1 MRTFKRDN
9 DKNKR
14 LYYQFFILIELFLL
28 FSLYYLNVHWA
39 LLLLLTPIIL
49 LDAWSN
55 LRCANRQKKFIKE
68 IQIGAEGIECKL
80 ANGQTEM
87 IPFDKA
93 LFSIREQKF
102 EKEKTEIE
110 IRLKRMLKSRLV
122 GRMHIK
128 NWKQVFE
135 IRDELARLGFQQI
148 KYRPEGYWSKY
159 GTLTADIAITGASIA
174 VSELAQTHGDL
185 VTARRVGSV
194 FMPLYDIKE
203 TLNAPHE
210 ESKGQKVNKK
220 TP

>member
-14 LYYQFFILIELFLL
+14 LYYQLFILIELSLL
-28 FSLYYLNVHWA
+28 FGLYYLHLHWA
-39 LLLLLTPIIL
+39 LLLLLTPVIL

-68 IQIGAEGIECKL
+68 IQIAAKGIECKL
-80 ANGQTEM
+80 ANGQTDK
-87 IPFDKA
+87 IPFKKA

-110 IRLKRMLKSRLV
+110 IRVKRLLKSRLV

-128 NWKQVFE
+128 HWTQIFE
-135 IRDELARLGFQQI
+135 IKDELARLRYQQI

-159 GTLTADIAITGASIA
+159 GTLTADIAITSAALALG
-174 VSELAQTHGDL
+174 ELADISGNS
-185 VTARRVGSV
+185 VTASRAGGVL
-194 FMPLYDIKE
+194 MPLHDLKE
-203 TLNAPHE
+203 TLNAPYE
-210 ESKGQKVNKK
+210 ESEGKK
-220 TP
+220 TNKE